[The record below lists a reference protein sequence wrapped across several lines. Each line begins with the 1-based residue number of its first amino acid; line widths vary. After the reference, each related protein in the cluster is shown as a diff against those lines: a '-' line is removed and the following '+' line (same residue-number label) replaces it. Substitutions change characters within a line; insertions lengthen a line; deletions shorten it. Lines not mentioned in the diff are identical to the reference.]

1 MEISTLGCAVNL
13 ALFGNGTIRDFAI
26 AFGVAAP
33 TPIRC
38 PKAEAMMIGKKPAPS
53 VIQAL
58 QDAVLLETQPRESW
72 RASKELRLQLI
83 RELSARAT
91 AQAIETLGGEIHV

>member
-1 MEISTLGCAVNL
+1 MSSDL
-13 ALFGNGTIRDFAI
+13 
-26 AFGVAAP
+26 
-33 TPIRC
+33 
-38 PKAEAMMIGKKPAPS
+38 
-53 VIQAL
+53 
-58 QDAVLLETQPRESW
+58 DAVLFETQPRESW